1 MNLRTITAKLLRYA
15 VLLVMAPMALR
26 GLSGT
31 PNEYRAMGIDAVD
44 CDGPLSVLIFA
55 VPALLV
61 YGVAAAI
68 FLRQWRQWRF
78 LSAGFLCAFLSMG
91 LLWNIGSAAVELRK
105 NSAEPICAS
114 GQ

>member
-15 VLLVMAPMALR
+15 ILLVMAPMAVL

-31 PNEYRAMGIDAVD
+31 PNEYRAIGIDAVD
-44 CDGPLSVLIFA
+44 CDGPLSVLVFA

-68 FLRQWRQWRF
+68 FLRRWKRLRF
-78 LSAGFLCAFLSMG
+78 LAAGFLCALLSMG
-91 LLWNIGSAAVELRK
+91 LLWNIGNATVELRK
-105 NSAEPICAS
+105 NNAEPICAS

>member
-15 VLLVMAPMALR
+15 VLLVMAPVALR

-55 VPALLV
+55 MPALLV

-68 FLRQWRQWRF
+68 FLRRWKRLRF
-78 LSAGFLCAFLSMG
+78 LAAGVLCALLFMG
-91 LLWNIGSAAVELRK
+91 LLWNTGNAAVELRK
-105 NSAEPICAS
+105 NSVESICAS